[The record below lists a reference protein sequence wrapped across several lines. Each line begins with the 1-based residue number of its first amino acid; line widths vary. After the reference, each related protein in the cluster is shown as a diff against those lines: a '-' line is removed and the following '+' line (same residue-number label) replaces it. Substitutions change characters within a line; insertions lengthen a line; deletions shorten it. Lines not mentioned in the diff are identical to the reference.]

1 MLVTNSS
8 SILAPF
14 SEINRFAS
22 FPDLANPA
30 LTKACTIVRPW
41 DTSLCSKV
49 KVGKSSPIPPFS
61 KTSAD
66 VLAAAFAASFPCRS
80 FVTSL
85 AKTILASLISEPS
98 SLPRTL
104 HSS

>member
-1 MLVTNSS
+1 MLLTNSS

-30 LTKACTIVRPW
+30 LTKAWTIGRPS
-41 DTSLCSKV
+41 DISRFSKV

-66 VLAAAFAASFPCRS
+66 VLAAAFAAS
-80 FVTSL
+80 TS
-85 AKTILASLISEPS
+85 AILA
-98 SLPRTL
+98 
-104 HSS
+104 